1 MENQRNIRAIERNL
15 AELQW
20 AILHRNTLEGIA
32 AVKSAHHLFLHSVYN
47 ALFNDYIAHCIK
59 VFEESGEAASFWYIH
74 RINQKHVDGFA
85 KTHGIDLSTLKTVS
99 QKLKHIRNKTHFHI
113 DSKGVLD
120 PTAIWGQAALKGSEL
135 ASAVDEAWQIL
146 THLQNLLGLPE
157 VRLPEYT
164 VDDAKSAALRV
175 EGRVGYPLREKE
187 LGLER
192 KVGSDPHN

>member
-1 MENQRNIRAIERNL
+1 MENQRSIHAIERNL

-32 AVKSAHHLFLHSVYN
+32 AVKGAHHVFLHSAYN

-59 VFEESGEAASFWYIH
+59 VFEQSREAASFWYIH
-74 RINQKHVDGFA
+74 RTNQKRIDAFA

-99 QKLKHIRNKTHFHI
+99 QKLKQIRNKTHFHI

-120 PTAIWGQAALKGSEL
+120 PNSIWGQAALRGSEL
-135 ASAVDEAWQIL
+135 AAAVDAAWQIL
-146 THLQNLLGLPE
+146 TDLQTLLGLPE

-175 EGRVGYPLREKE
+175 EGRVDH
-187 LGLER
+187 
-192 KVGSDPHN
+192 S

>member
-1 MENQRNIRAIERNL
+1 MESQRNIRAIERNL

-32 AVKSAHHLFLHSVYN
+32 AVKSAHHLFLHSAYN

-59 VFEESGEAASFWYIH
+59 VFEQSKDVASFWYVH
-74 RINQKHVDGFA
+74 RINQKDIDVFA
-85 KTHGIDLSTLKTVS
+85 ETRGIHLSKLETVS

-120 PTAIWGQAALKGSEL
+120 PNAIWGQAALNGSEL
-135 ASAVDEAWQIL
+135 ASAVDAAWQIL
-146 THLQNLLGLPE
+146 THLQDLLGLPE

-175 EGRVGYPLREKE
+175 EGRVGHP
-187 LGLER
+187 
-192 KVGSDPHN
+192 